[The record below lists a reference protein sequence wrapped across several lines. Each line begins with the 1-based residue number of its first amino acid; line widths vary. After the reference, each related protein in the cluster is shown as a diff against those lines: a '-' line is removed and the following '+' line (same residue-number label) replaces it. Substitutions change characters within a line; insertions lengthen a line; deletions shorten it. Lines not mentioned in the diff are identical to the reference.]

1 MGIMNTTVERNH
13 GLWLE
18 TLIVSAL
25 KRRSGGMKVTEESID
40 YNAVRII
47 KEIIGEPYEYI
58 ESKDMVVSVLC
69 EVKGGVEMADA
80 MKEVLKV

>member
-1 MGIMNTTVERNH
+1 
-13 GLWLE
+13 
-18 TLIVSAL
+18 
-25 KRRSGGMKVTEESID
+25 MKITEDSID

-47 KEIIGEPYEYI
+47 KEIIGEPCEYI

-69 EVKGGVEMADA
+69 EVKGIVEMAEV